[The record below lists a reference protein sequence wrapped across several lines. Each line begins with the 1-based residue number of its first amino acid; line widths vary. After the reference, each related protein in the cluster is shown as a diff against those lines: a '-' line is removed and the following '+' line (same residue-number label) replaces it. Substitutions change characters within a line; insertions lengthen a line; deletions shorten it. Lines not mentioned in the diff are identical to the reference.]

1 MLRKNV
7 TSRKII
13 LFSFFMKISTLL
25 LRYFT
30 PHRALHTSTHFKM
43 YATTYVLRGNA
54 NTAHD
59 GETQSLIGPRAS
71 PGRGFAKYVTPLRI
85 SVLLGLGTAAVLG
98 VSTLSPDVLVGNL
111 QIFST
116 PFSKDTFALGDPAA
130 YDGGGV
136 SGAVSEAGPVDTSA
150 DYESPSPAAS
160 PVDTSTEYESPS
172 PAASPVDTSTDYE
185 SSSPAASPVEIS
197 ADEESPSP
205 AASPAASP
213 IDTSADEIDNLK
225 QKLTAFTKTFNAIKD
240 LKNIKDLQ
248 HNYLIPNDI
257 KDVITALSDPSDT
270 EGLILTKE
278 GTILDGVNGLQ
289 SVIQNEIDGDGDD
302 NDDNDDDEG
311 DDNGEYHGDANEK
324 EEEEEEEQFDPKDPE
339 YDEETIEDLNKSHGY
354 GVPEKE
360 DGEEETTGAAEEGD
374 YSSGQ
379 TASKV
384 TSETADDDEGNAYA
398 EPQFPSETEENDDEE
413 TNDNDDSGRGGGRS
427 RRQKRQE
434 ERRARLE
441 DRKAKRSS
449 RRERRG
455 Q

>member
-1 MLRKNV
+1 
-7 TSRKII
+7 
-13 LFSFFMKISTLL
+13 
-25 LRYFT
+25 
-30 PHRALHTSTHFKM
+30 M
-43 YATTYVLRGNA
+43 YATTDVLRGNA
-54 NTAHD
+54 NTGHD
-59 GETQSLIGPRAS
+59 GETQSLIRPRAS

-98 VSTLSPDVLVGNL
+98 VSTLSPDVLVGNV

-116 PFSKDTFALGDPAA
+116 PFSKDTSALGDPAA

-150 DYESPSPAAS
+150 DYESP
-160 PVDTSTEYESPS
+160 T

-185 SSSPAASPVEIS
+185 SPSPAASPLDNSTDYESLSPAASPVDNSTDYESPSPAALLVDNSTDYESPSPAASPVEIS

-213 IDTSADEIDNLK
+213 IDASADEIDNLN
-225 QKLTAFTKTFNAIKD
+225 QKLTAFTRTFNAIKD
-240 LKNIKDLQ
+240 LKNIKDMQ
-248 HNYLIPNDI
+248 HNFLIPNDI

-289 SVIQNEIDGDGDD
+289 SVIQNEIDGD
-302 NDDNDDDEG
+302 DDDDDEEG
-311 DDNGEYHGDANEK
+311 DDNGEYHGDANE
-324 EEEEEEEQFDPKDPE
+324 EEEEEEQLDPNDPK
-339 YDEETIEDLNKSHGY
+339 YDEETIDDPKKSHGY
-354 GVPEKE
+354 GVSEKE
-360 DGEEETTGAAEEGD
+360 DGDEETSGDAEVGD

-379 TASKV
+379 TVSKV
-384 TSETADDDEGNAYA
+384 ISETADDDEGDAYA
-398 EPQFPSETEENDDEE
+398 EPQFPSETEEKDDEE
-413 TNDNDDSGRGGGRS
+413 TNDNDDSGRGGGRP